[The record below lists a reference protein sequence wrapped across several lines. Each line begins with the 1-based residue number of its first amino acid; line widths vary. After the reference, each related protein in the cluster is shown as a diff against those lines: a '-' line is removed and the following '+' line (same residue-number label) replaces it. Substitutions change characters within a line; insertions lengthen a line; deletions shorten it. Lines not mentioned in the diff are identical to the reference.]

1 MIIFPLFSISVG
13 IAIRQ
18 ITAQI
23 TSVVPFNNITCRHR
37 VLTTAIIWIPAVHT
51 IHPTTP
57 ASSIEFIEVIN
68 TLNILAAVSSAVFH
82 LELISIPDTA
92 EQIKD
97 CQNRPEDMDVKTGR
111 IQPLAGT
118 MPAHLGSFAM
128 PFATAV
134 SQRIVKVTVFF
145 FTDGVFLSDPLLSF
159 PLLLSSV
166 IGMSTVPSVL
176 SFFGISAAG
185 WSE

>member
-68 TLNILAAVSSAVFH
+68 TLNILAAISSAVLH

-97 CQNRPEDMDVKTGR
+97 CLTLLKLHGNNRKDT
-111 IQPLAGT
+111 
-118 MPAHLGSFAM
+118 
-128 PFATAV
+128 
-134 SQRIVKVTVFF
+134 
-145 FTDGVFLSDPLLSF
+145 
-159 PLLLSSV
+159 
-166 IGMSTVPSVL
+166 
-176 SFFGISAAG
+176 AAG
-185 WSE
+185 WDDACPLRILCHAICHCSITADRKGHRILFHRWCVLI